1 MIVHPNTLRWSGE
14 IVKASKL
21 KRKEVRGTSSGI
33 QRNNM
38 STIDTLES
46 KEDVEVQGKP
56 IRCTNVNDSDGLRA
70 LAFKNRVHLRR
81 FAGINLD
88 IHKECRADPNEYE
101 NSLSFT
107 PQSSVIL
114 A

>member
-14 IVKASKL
+14 IVEASKL

-38 STIDTLES
+38 STIDTPES

-56 IRCTNVNDSDGLRA
+56 IRCTNVNDSDEGLRV

-81 FAGINLD
+81 FACINLD
-88 IHKECRADPNEYE
+88 IHKECWADPNEYE
-101 NSLSFT
+101 NSLSFA
-107 PQSSVIL
+107 L
-114 A
+114 